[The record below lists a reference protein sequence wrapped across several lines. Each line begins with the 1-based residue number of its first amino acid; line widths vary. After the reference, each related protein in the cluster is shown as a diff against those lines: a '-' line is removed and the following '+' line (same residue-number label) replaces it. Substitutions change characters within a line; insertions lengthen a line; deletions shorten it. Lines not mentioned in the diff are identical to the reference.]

1 MRQTKQLNIRNINI
15 KKREL
20 GFLGSGL
27 LAQEQTYVRKQDYAY
42 IGSCLGTLKTQK
54 TWQNLKTEVL
64 AT

>member
-27 LAQEQTYVRKQDYAY
+27 LAQEQTYVHKQDYAY

-54 TWQNLKTEVL
+54 T
-64 AT
+64 

>member
-27 LAQEQTYVRKQDYAY
+27 LAQEQTYVLRQDYVY

-54 TWQNLKTEVL
+54 T
-64 AT
+64 